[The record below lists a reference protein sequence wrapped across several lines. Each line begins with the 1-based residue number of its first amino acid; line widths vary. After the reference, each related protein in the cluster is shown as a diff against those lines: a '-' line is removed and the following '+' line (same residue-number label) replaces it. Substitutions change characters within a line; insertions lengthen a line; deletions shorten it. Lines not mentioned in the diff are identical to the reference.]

1 MSTLSLLEYSANAF
15 FLSSVF
21 LAARN
26 HRHTWTLGIIG
37 CVLFAILFYQVQL
50 YADTT
55 LMLFYIGTSL
65 IGWQQWQRGKA
76 AAEIQRT
83 PWSVLGLFCLIA
95 IATLLGY
102 GYLLYL
108 NTDAFAP
115 FADSAVLTFSVMAQL
130 LLMTRRIETWWFW
143 LLVNTI
149 AVPLY
154 ASRGLTLTSLVYVGF
169 WFNACYGLW
178 RWHREWEAGCRSTSE
193 PAS

>member
-1 MSTLSLLEYSANAF
+1 MTTLALLEYSANAF
-15 FLSSVF
+15 FLSSVL

-37 CVLFAILFYQVQL
+37 CVLFGILFYQVQL
-50 YADTT
+50 YADAT

-65 IGWQQWQRGKA
+65 IGWHQWQHGEA
-76 AAEIQRT
+76 AVGVQRT
-83 PWSVLGLFCLIA
+83 SWSMLALFSLIA

-102 GYLLYL
+102 GSLLYL

-115 FADSAVLTFSVMAQL
+115 FADSAILVFSVLAQL
-130 LLMTRRIETWWFW
+130 LLMKRRLETWWFW

-154 ASRGLTLTSLVYVGF
+154 ASRGLTLTSVVYIGF
-169 WFNACYGLW
+169 WFNAFYGLW
-178 RWHREWEAGCRSTSE
+178 CWHRIYRASCRSASV
-193 PAS
+193 PA

>member
-1 MSTLSLLEYSANAF
+1 MTNLLLLEYSANAF
-15 FLSSVF
+15 FLTSVF

-37 CVLFAILFYQVQL
+37 CVLFAALFYQVQL
-50 YADTT
+50 YADAT
-55 LMLFYIGTSL
+55 LMLFFIGTSL
-65 IGWQQWQRGKA
+65 IGWQQWQRGGA
-76 AAEIQRT
+76 AAAIQRT
-83 PWSVLGLFCLIA
+83 SWSLLALFSLIA

-108 NTDAFAP
+108 TTDAFSP
-115 FADSAVLTFSVMAQL
+115 FADSAVLAFSVLAQL
-130 LLMTRRIETWWFW
+130 LLMKRRLETWWFW

-169 WFNACYGLW
+169 WFNACYGFW
-178 RWHREWEAGCRSTSE
+178 RWHRELRVACRNVSV
-193 PAS
+193 PA

>member
-1 MSTLSLLEYSANAF
+1 MTALNLLEYSANAF

-37 CVLFAILFYQVQL
+37 CVLFGVLFYQVQL
-50 YADTT
+50 YADAT
-55 LMLFYIGTSL
+55 LMVFYIGTSL
-65 IGWQQWQRGKA
+65 IGWQQWQRGAA

-83 PWSVLGLFCLIA
+83 PWPLLGLFGLIA
-95 IATLLGY
+95 LATMLGY

-115 FADSAVLTFSVMAQL
+115 FADSAVLTFSVVAQL
-130 LLMTRRIETWWFW
+130 LLMKRRVETWWFW

-149 AVPLY
+149 AIPLY
-154 ASRGLTLTSLVYVGF
+154 ASRDLTLTSLVYVGF
-169 WFNACYGLW
+169 WFNACYGFW
-178 RWHREWEAGCRSTSE
+178 RWHRELGATCRSVSE
-193 PAS
+193 PA